1 MSSIVASVAAVES
14 DRFTCQ
20 ICRNYSAQNFPRVLS
35 HIGAV
40 HSHEAGFFLTCGFE
54 NCVKTYSNYYSF
66 RRHLKSRHPHILR
79 DGCPSVMPG
88 QNDQHEEIIDINLE
102 DVSAEEEIISPQTS
116 SSISMRNSAL
126 FILKLKE
133 IHKVSQSAVNDI
145 IQEITAFT
153 QQGIEE
159 IKFKLFS
166 TLSDMPNPGVD
177 EIFLNSLLNDPFIG
191 LTSEY
196 LQNKYFEE
204 NLKLVVSFCLH

>member
-1 MSSIVASVAAVES
+1 
-14 DRFTCQ
+14 
-20 ICRNYSAQNFPRVLS
+20 
-35 HIGAV
+35 
-40 HSHEAGFFLTCGFE
+40 
-54 NCVKTYSNYYSF
+54 
-66 RRHLKSRHPHILR
+66 
-79 DGCPSVMPG
+79 MPG

-204 NLKLVVSFCLH
+204 NLKLVVPVKRSLGTSLKKFKRKSEIVWKNKHDYVYDVDLLQSLSQLLHNETILNEVLQGHSRRDN